1 MRGENGM
8 QDAWRAYLELALGV
22 TETSRRKA
30 EKVARDLI
38 GKGGAT
44 AAQVQDFV
52 EDLVSAS
59 RTNREGL
66 VKLVRYEV
74 DRALGA
80 VGLATADEV
89 AELTDRVRKLERE
102 FHTAGR
108 AAAAATASSAGP
120 ETTGPPTTPARP
132 TVGAA
137 AGAGAK
143 AAKTPAK
150 KAAKV
155 PAKKA
160 VRQPAPKKTTA
171 KKTAKTAVT
180 SKTVRTPAAKNASGN
195 RRGRP

>member
-1 MRGENGM
+1 M

-30 EKVARDLI
+30 EQVARDLI

-44 AAQVQDFV
+44 AAQVQEFV
-52 EDLVSAS
+52 EDLVSSS

-74 DRALGA
+74 DRALGV

-102 FHTAGR
+102 FHTAER
-108 AAAAATASSAGP
+108 AAVAAKSAAARPAEA
-120 ETTGPPTTPARP
+120 GPPT
-132 TVGAA
+132 
-137 AGAGAK
+137 
-143 AAKTPAK
+143 K

-160 VRQPAPKKTTA
+160 VRQPAPKKA
-171 KKTAKTAVT
+171 AGKKATRAAAT
-180 SKTVRTPAAKNASGN
+180 SKTVRTSAAD
-195 RRGRP
+195 RPTGGPRERP